1 MADTVTS
8 QTLQDRSDEIVVH
21 LTNDSDGTGETKV
34 LKVDVSALNGAPAEV
49 AITKVVFSTYGMA
62 VKLYWDATTDTLA
75 LALPSD
81 HCGEMDFGRQG
92 IRNSAGSGKTGDILL
107 STIGHSAGDAYSITL
122 YMRRAG

>member
-8 QTLQDRSDEIVVH
+8 QTLSDGSANIIVH
-21 LTNDSDGTGETKV
+21 LTNDSDGTGESKV
-34 LKVDVSALNGAPAEV
+34 LKVDVSALAGAPSEV

-75 LALPSD
+75 LALPAD
-81 HCGEMDFGRQG
+81 HCGEMNFGDLG